1 VLQDHFR
8 SQLPIHKPQ
17 PSTLPLIASAICSFD
32 GLDLI
37 SSLSSGSLRA
47 TIWKKSAKAS

>member
-1 VLQDHFR
+1 V
-8 SQLPIHKPQ
+8 
-17 PSTLPLIASAICSFD
+17 IASASCSFD

-47 TIWKKSAKAS
+47 TIWKKSAGFSSVSHADRRK